1 MDVRMISHNPSI
13 GLYTM
18 DKITTMYDLRDLVHH
33 LPHLPFDDLFD
44 AVLFFEKRG
53 LDGVCLFWSD
63 NMEDPGG
70 EPSVTTTGKDI
81 LTHLNNINHPDAD
94 HRTI

>member
-1 MDVRMISHNPSI
+1 MDIRMTSHNPSI

-18 DKITTMYDLRDLVHH
+18 SMITRMYDLRDLVTHM
-33 LPHLPFDDLFD
+33 PHLPFDDVSD

-53 LDGVCLFWSD
+53 LDGVCLFWNDS
-63 NMEDPGG
+63 MEEPDGA
-70 EPSVTTTGKDI
+70 PSVNTTGKDI
-81 LTHLNNINHPDAD
+81 LLHLNNINHPDAD